1 VKNNCTII
9 NYHYVRDTQN
19 VPPSK
24 LKARSIIEFKNQI
37 EYLNKYYHFVTIN
50 DCIDAMDCT
59 IELPRNSALLT
70 FDDGY
75 IDHYENVFPLLEE
88 KNIKGCF
95 FIPSKVLIKR
105 KVLDVNKIH
114 FLLATIDDTKKL
126 IKIIFDYLDNFRKE
140 YVLESNEHLF
150 KKLGHANRWDS
161 KEVRFIK
168 LLLQTELKPRLRKKI
183 IDKLFAT
190 YVTNDEVAFAEKLY
204 VSIDQV
210 KEMVTREMCIGWHGN
225 EHTRMSQLSNKDQDK
240 EINEA
245 SDFFNVIDSKN
256 QSFIISYPYGDYSD
270 SLINKLKKNNFDIG
284 LTIKVGIAQLNKKN
298 IFELPRLDTND
309 FPTDINAPPNQWVNK
324 VING

>member
-1 VKNNCTII
+1 M
-9 NYHYVRDTQN
+9 YHYVRE
-19 VPPSK
+19 
-24 LKARSIIEFKNQI
+24 LKKTKYPNIKGLEFELFKNQLI
-37 EYLNKYYHFVTIN
+37 YLNKFYDFISLE
-50 DCIDAMDCT
+50 DCLEAISGGKP
-59 IELPRNSALLT
+59 LPKNSVLLT

-75 IDHYENVFPLLEE
+75 IDHYINVLPILESL
-88 KNIKGCF
+88 KIQGF
-95 FIPSKVLIKR
+95 FSPPVCAIEER

-140 YVLESNEHLF
+140 YLLESNEHLF

-210 KEMVTREMCIGWHGN
+210 KEMVTREMYIGWHGN
-225 EHTRMSQLSNKDQDK
+225 EHTRMSQLSNGDQDK
-240 EINEA
+240 EINQA